1 LAALLA
7 CTPLERLAEC
17 NRFADEFSCLG
28 GVYITDILLDNDATA
43 AAKAL
48 GELDVD

>member
-7 CTPLERLAEC
+7 CTPLERLA
-17 NRFADEFSCLG
+17 ADEFSCLG

-43 AAKAL
+43 AAKVL